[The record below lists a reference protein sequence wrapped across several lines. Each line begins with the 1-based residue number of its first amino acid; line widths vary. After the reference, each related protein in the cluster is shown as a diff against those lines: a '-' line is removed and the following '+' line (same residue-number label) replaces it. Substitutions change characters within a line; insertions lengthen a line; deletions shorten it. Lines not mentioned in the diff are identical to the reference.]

1 VLIAVVGVFLAIR
14 AYASVQAVLETKG
27 SLQQQSSPLAS
38 AEPSLFLRLSAKDER
53 WAASSPRGAGRDPFQ
68 APLTAR
74 AEPRATAAQATTA
87 PAAPSVRLLLYDHT
101 NPIAVLSVGS
111 ETSERLQQGD
121 RFQGWEVVAIQPGS
135 VTISRNG
142 ETLVLTSP

>member
-1 VLIAVVGVFLAIR
+1 
-14 AYASVQAVLETKG
+14 VLETKS
-27 SLQQQSSPLAS
+27 SLHQQNASVVSTEPSLLRRLAGKDSLLAS
-38 AEPSLFLRLSAKDER
+38 ASIRAP
-53 WAASSPRGAGRDPFQ
+53 GRDPFQ
-68 APLTAR
+68 AFAAAR
-74 AEPRATAAQATTA
+74 SEQRMVAA
-87 PAAPSVRLLLYDHT
+87 PAVAPPAVPAVRLLLYDHT

-135 VTISRNG
+135 VTVSRNG